1 MEDLLTPMST
11 AYKNIKEDQEDILV
25 ESKKQREPSQKNEF
39 QARSPREALE
49 ILQNE
54 PDFSNLISVLKYLD
68 TTRDI
73 SLSSPSPLSSQ
84 LVNVLVSDIV
94 KNYWAILSEK
104 GKGSKAFKYKRERDL
119 LLGCLRNTSGLGAIS
134 ARLNALIAQSKITTK
149 KGDGPDLVQL
159 LKDYQNV
166 LEAILHGDTVLQ
178 GLWSNLQ
185 SEPISKQAALWREV
199 TALVGGSRVLNSAAE
214 AHSIVKESNNTLEE
228 NTWISDGT
236 TYNSWVASNILYW
249 AKHLPLDS
257 DRPWKHLTELLSKSL
272 RLGYPNVIL
281 EAVLDLVLGA
291 EEELKVLQKLLDII
305 PTYEQKSVLNCALRL
320 LVKRHLPNDPSY
332 DDVAWWQKDAARVSA
347 GAAYLKTIING
358 NASRKDL
365 LLSWM
370 TGLPGAGIGEP
381 ISIRRA
387 AIAAVSESKYDLEA
401 ILENSM
407 QQFGDQLYIKHTPS
421 MQQDVHVQILLLCA
435 GYVHRISPMKLK
447 MLARSGVYL
456 NAVSNR
462 LSASSDRA
470 RFLGMLVGEAI
481 SGLVESSGTQMDFK
495 MEELQSPEAQW
506 YKGLVGV
513 TDSIGSVVSLREHIA
528 PEAKPSKLSQPRE
541 VKKPTRPPQHS
552 SKIISIEELD
562 DEGSEEDGDDDLVPY
577 TKPDSDEEDSD
588 EDPTLVVRN
597 KPTAPVYIRDLISYF
612 RDIENYDRQRLA
624 LSTAASLIRRK
635 SGFGTEVKD
644 HAEELA
650 SILMGLQDKYDID
663 DFNELRL
670 QAMISVL
677 LSDPQRMA
685 KWFARTFFDGDYSI
699 SQRASVLSTITISA
713 RELGGFKE
721 EDKSL
726 TKTTLTPNN
735 NFPSKRLPERLHN
748 VYSAE
753 ESPVDALSHQ
763 LSKTMIQPLAA
774 SLADKATG
782 PDILKVRTFS
792 SRLAVESRR
801 APPTVNAL
809 SSMVAES
816 FFFPLTG
823 RFFAHLKAY
832 GGKNVI
838 FESFLLSSYLK
849 TLSLIMHASGTS
861 TLQLPQMT
869 SEFWDLLLAVRS
881 HTIGDKAVREA
892 VLFGFMTLL
901 EVNGDKR
908 RLSEKHGR
916 ELMETQRWVEA
927 TFSSIGEGGGEE
939 ERARTLAAGV
949 LYRIREV
956 VEKYQALLMG
966 DLVNF

>member
-1 MEDLLTPMST
+1 M
-11 AYKNIKEDQEDILV
+11 
-25 ESKKQREPSQKNEF
+25 
-39 QARSPREALE
+39 
-49 ILQNE
+49 
-54 PDFSNLISVLKYLD
+54 
-68 TTRDI
+68 
-73 SLSSPSPLSSQ
+73 
-84 LVNVLVSDIV
+84 
-94 KNYWAILSEK
+94 
-104 GKGSKAFKYKRERDL
+104 
-119 LLGCLRNTSGLGAIS
+119 
-134 ARLNALIAQSKITTK
+134 
-149 KGDGPDLVQL
+149 
-159 LKDYQNV
+159 
-166 LEAILHGDTVLQ
+166 
-178 GLWSNLQ
+178 
-185 SEPISKQAALWREV
+185 
-199 TALVGGSRVLNSAAE
+199 
-214 AHSIVKESNNTLEE
+214 
-228 NTWISDGT
+228 
-236 TYNSWVASNILYW
+236 
-249 AKHLPLDS
+249 
-257 DRPWKHLTELLSKSL
+257 
-272 RLGYPNVIL
+272 
-281 EAVLDLVLGA
+281 DLVLGS
-291 EEELKVLQKLLDII
+291 EEDLRVLQKLLDII
-305 PTYEQKSVLNCALRL
+305 PAYEQKSVLNCALRL
-320 LVKRHLPNDPSY
+320 LVKQHLSNDPNYGDAS
-332 DDVAWWQKDAARVSA
+332 WWQEDTAQVSA
-347 GAAYLKTIING
+347 GAAYLGTIING
-358 NASRKDL
+358 SAARKDL

-387 AIAAVSESKYDLEA
+387 AIAAVSHSKYDLEA

-421 MQQDVHVQILLLCA
+421 MQQDGMQLFYSRRCLDCDGVLMNILVHAQVLLLCA
-435 GYVHRISPMKLK
+435 GYVHRTSPMKLK
-447 MLARSGVYL
+447 ILARSGVYL

-481 SGLVESSGTQMDFK
+481 SSLVESTSNRMDFK
-495 MEELQSPEAQW
+495 MDELKSPEAQW
-506 YKGLVGV
+506 YKGLVDVVDTLG
-513 TDSIGSVVSLREHIA
+513 SIESLRKHVA
-528 PEAKPSKLSQPRE
+528 SEAKPSKPGLPRE
-541 VKKPTRPPQHS
+541 VKKLIRPSQHS

-562 DEGSEEDGDDDLVPY
+562 DESSEEDNDLVPY

-588 EDPTLVVRN
+588 EDPTLVARN

-612 RDIENYDRQRLA
+612 RDTENYDRQKLA

-635 SGFGTEVKD
+635 SNFGTEVKD

-663 DFNELRL
+663 DFNDLRL
-670 QAMISVL
+670 QGMIAVL
-677 LSDPQRMA
+677 LCDPQRMA

-699 SQRASVLSTITISA
+699 SQRISVLSTISISA

-721 EDKSL
+721 EDRPL
-726 TKTTLTPNN
+726 TKTTLASSNS
-735 NFPSKRLPERLHN
+735 FPSKILPERLHN
-748 VYSAE
+748 IYVTG
-753 ESPVDALSHQ
+753 ESPIDSLSHQ

-774 SLADKATG
+774 SLADKVTG

-809 SSMVAES
+809 SSIVAES

-832 GGKNVI
+832 GGNNVI

-849 TLSLIMHASGTS
+849 TLSLIMHASGSS

-869 SEFWDLLLAVRS
+869 SEFWDLLLAIRS
-881 HTIGDKAVREA
+881 HTIGDKSVREA
-892 VLFGFMTLL
+892 VLFGFMALL
-901 EVNGDKR
+901 EVNRDKR

-916 ELMETQRWVEA
+916 ELLETQRWVEA
-927 TFSSIGEGGGEE
+927 IFGSIGEGGEEE

>member
-11 AYKNIKEDQEDILV
+11 AYKNIKEDQEDALV
-25 ESKKQREPSQKNEF
+25 ETKKRREAPQKNEF
-39 QARSPREALE
+39 QARSPQEALE

-54 PDFSNLISVLKYLD
+54 PDFSNLISILKYLD
-68 TTRDI
+68 TTTDI

-84 LVNVLVSDIV
+84 LINVLVSDIV
-94 KNYWAILSEK
+94 TNYWAILSEK
-104 GKGSKAFKYKRERDL
+104 GKGSKTFKYKRERDL
-119 LLGCLRNTSGLGAIS
+119 LLNCFRNVTGLGAIS
-134 ARLNALIAQSKITTK
+134 ARLNVLIDQSKITTK
-149 KGDGPDLVQL
+149 KGDGPNFVESLR
-159 LKDYQNV
+159 DYQSV
-166 LEAILHGDTVLQ
+166 LEAILHGDAVLQ
-178 GLWSNLQ
+178 SLWRNLQ

-199 TALVGGSRVLNSAAE
+199 TVLIGGSRLLNSAAE
-214 AHSIVKESNNTLEE
+214 AHSIINESNNTLGE
-228 NTWISDGT
+228 TMWVADGVKYSSWI
-236 TYNSWVASNILYW
+236 ASNIQYW
-249 AKHLPLDS
+249 AKHLTLES

-272 RLGYPNVIL
+272 RLGYPDVIL

-291 EEELKVLQKLLDII
+291 EDDLKVLQKLLDII

-320 LVKRHLPNDPSY
+320 LVKRHLPSDA
-332 DDVAWWQKDAARVSA
+332 DCGDVTWWQEDTVRVSA
-347 GAAYLKTIING
+347 GAAYLSTIING
-358 NASRKDL
+358 NAARKGL

-381 ISIRRA
+381 ISIRRT
-387 AIAAVSESKYDLEA
+387 AIAAVSHSKYDLEA
-401 ILENSM
+401 ILERSM

-421 MQQDVHVQILLLCA
+421 MQQDVHAQVLLLCA

-447 MLARSGVYL
+447 ILARSGVYL
-456 NAVSNR
+456 NAISNR
-462 LSASSDRA
+462 LSASSERA

-481 SGLVESSGTQMDFK
+481 SGLVEPTENQMDFK
-495 MEELQSPEAQW
+495 MEELKTPEAQW

-513 TDSIGSVVSLREHIA
+513 IDSLGSVESLQKHMA
-528 PEAKPSKLSQPRE
+528 PEAKQSKASLPLE
-541 VKKPTRPPQHS
+541 VNKPTRPPQHS
-552 SKIISIEELD
+552 SKIISIEEI
-562 DEGSEEDGDDDLVPY
+562 DDDDKEDDGLVPY

-612 RDIENYDRQRLA
+612 RDTENYDRQRLA

-650 SILMGLQDKYDID
+650 TVLMGLQDKYDID
-663 DFNELRL
+663 DFNDLRL
-670 QAMISVL
+670 QGMISVL
-677 LSDPQRMA
+677 LCDPQRMA

-699 SQRASVLSTITISA
+699 SQRASVLSTIAISA
-713 RELGGFKE
+713 RDLGGLRE

-726 TKTTLTPNN
+726 TKTALAAGN
-735 NFPSKRLPERLHN
+735 NFPSKHLPERLHN
-748 VYSAE
+748 IYAAE
-753 ESPVDALSHQ
+753 ESPVDSLSHQ

-849 TLSLIMHASGTS
+849 TLSLIMHASGSS

-881 HTIGDKAVREA
+881 HIIGDKSVREA

-916 ELMETQRWVEA
+916 ELLETQRWVESI
-927 TFSSIGEGGGEE
+927 FGSIGEGGKEE

>member
-1 MEDLLTPMST
+1 
-11 AYKNIKEDQEDILV
+11 
-25 ESKKQREPSQKNEF
+25 
-39 QARSPREALE
+39 
-49 ILQNE
+49 
-54 PDFSNLISVLKYLD
+54 
-68 TTRDI
+68 
-73 SLSSPSPLSSQ
+73 
-84 LVNVLVSDIV
+84 
-94 KNYWAILSEK
+94 
-104 GKGSKAFKYKRERDL
+104 
-119 LLGCLRNTSGLGAIS
+119 
-134 ARLNALIAQSKITTK
+134 
-149 KGDGPDLVQL
+149 
-159 LKDYQNV
+159 
-166 LEAILHGDTVLQ
+166 
-178 GLWSNLQ
+178 
-185 SEPISKQAALWREV
+185 
-199 TALVGGSRVLNSAAE
+199 
-214 AHSIVKESNNTLEE
+214 
-228 NTWISDGT
+228 
-236 TYNSWVASNILYW
+236 
-249 AKHLPLDS
+249 
-257 DRPWKHLTELLSKSL
+257 
-272 RLGYPNVIL
+272 
-281 EAVLDLVLGA
+281 
-291 EEELKVLQKLLDII
+291 
-305 PTYEQKSVLNCALRL
+305 
-320 LVKRHLPNDPSY
+320 
-332 DDVAWWQKDAARVSA
+332 
-347 GAAYLKTIING
+347 
-358 NASRKDL
+358 
-365 LLSWM
+365 
-370 TGLPGAGIGEP
+370 
-381 ISIRRA
+381 
-387 AIAAVSESKYDLEA
+387 
-401 ILENSM
+401 
-407 QQFGDQLYIKHTPS
+407 
-421 MQQDVHVQILLLCA
+421 
-435 GYVHRISPMKLK
+435 MKLK
-447 MLARSGVYL
+447 ILARSGIYL

-481 SGLVESSGTQMDFK
+481 SGLVESTGKQMDFK
-495 MEELQSPEAQW
+495 MDELKSPEAQW

-513 TDSIGSVVSLREHIA
+513 IDSLGSVESLRKHIS
-528 PEAKPSKLSQPRE
+528 PEAKPSKPSLPRE
-541 VKKPTRPPQHS
+541 VNKPIRPPQLS

-562 DEGSEEDGDDDLVPY
+562 GESSEEDNDLVPY

-612 RDIENYDRQRLA
+612 RDTENYDRQRLA
-624 LSTAASLIRRK
+624 LSTASSLIRRK

-650 SILMGLQDKYDID
+650 TILMGLQDKYDID
-663 DFNELRL
+663 DFNDLRL
-670 QAMISVL
+670 QGMISVL
-677 LSDPQRMA
+677 LCDPQRMA

-699 SQRASVLSTITISA
+699 SQRVSVLSTISISA

-726 TKTTLTPNN
+726 TKTAPASGN

-748 VYSAE
+748 IYAAE
-753 ESPVDALSHQ
+753 ETPVDSLSHQ

-774 SLADKATG
+774 SLADKVTG

-801 APPTVNAL
+801 APPTVNTL
-809 SSMVAES
+809 SSMVADS

-849 TLSLIMHASGTS
+849 TLSLIMHASGSS

-881 HTIGDKAVREA
+881 HTIGDKSVRET

-916 ELMETQRWVEA
+916 ELLETQRWIEA
-927 TFSSIGEGGGEE
+927 IFGSIGEGKEE

>member
-11 AYKNIKEDQEDILV
+11 AYKNIKEDQEDALV
-25 ESKKQREPSQKNEF
+25 ETKKRREAPQKNEF

-54 PDFSNLISVLKYLD
+54 PDFSNLISILKYLD
-68 TTRDI
+68 TTSEI

-84 LVNVLVSDIV
+84 LINVLVSDIV
-94 KNYWAILSEK
+94 PNYWAILSES
-104 GKGSKAFKYKRERDL
+104 GNGSKAFKYKRERDL
-119 LLGCLRNTSGLGAIS
+119 LLTCFRNVTGLGAIS
-134 ARLNALIAQSKITTK
+134 ARLNALIDQSKITTK
-149 KGDGPDLVQL
+149 KGDGPGLVQSL
-159 LKDYQNV
+159 RDYQSL
-166 LEAILHGDTVLQ
+166 LEAILHGDAVLQ
-178 GLWSNLQ
+178 GLWKTIQ
-185 SEPISKQAALWREV
+185 SESISKQAALWREV
-199 TALVGGSRVLNSAAE
+199 TVLIGGSRLLNSAAE
-214 AHSIVKESNNTLEE
+214 AHSIINECNNTLGET
-228 NTWISDGT
+228 TWVSDGAK
-236 TYNSWVASNILYW
+236 YSCWIASNIQYW
-249 AKHLPLDS
+249 ARHLTLES

-272 RLGYPNVIL
+272 RLGYPDVIL

-291 EEELKVLQKLLDII
+291 EDDLKVLQKLLDII

-320 LVKRHLPNDPSY
+320 LVKRHLPSDPNY
-332 DDVAWWQKDAARVSA
+332 GDVAWWQEDTARVSA
-347 GAAYLKTIING
+347 GAAYLNTIING

-387 AIAAVSESKYDLEA
+387 AIAAVSNSKYDLEA
-401 ILENSM
+401 ILEKCM

-421 MQQDVHVQILLLCA
+421 MQQDVHAQVLLLCA

-447 MLARSGVYL
+447 ILARSGVYL

-481 SGLVESSGTQMDFK
+481 SGLVEPSGNQMDFK
-495 MEELQSPEAQW
+495 MEELKSPEAQW

-513 TDSIGSVVSLREHIA
+513 IDGLGSVESLRKHIA
-528 PEAKPSKLSQPRE
+528 PEAKPSKPSLPRE
-541 VKKPTRPPQHS
+541 INKPTRPPQHS
-552 SKIISIEELD
+552 SKIISIEEVD
-562 DEGSEEDGDDDLVPY
+562 DDGSEEDDDLVPY

-612 RDIENYDRQRLA
+612 RDTENYDRQRLA
-624 LSTAASLIRRK
+624 LSTAATLIRRK

-650 SILMGLQDKYDID
+650 TVLMGLQDKYDID
-663 DFNELRL
+663 DFNDLRL
-670 QAMISVL
+670 QGMISVL
-677 LSDPQRMA
+677 LCDPQRMA
-685 KWFARTFFDGDYSI
+685 KWFSRTFFDGDYSI
-699 SQRASVLSTITISA
+699 SQRASVLSTIAISA

-726 TKTTLTPNN
+726 TKKALASSN
-735 NFPSKRLPERLHN
+735 NFPSKRLPERLHD
-748 VYSAE
+748 VYAAE
-753 ESPVDALSHQ
+753 ESPVDSLSHQ

-849 TLSLIMHASGTS
+849 TLSLIMHASGSS

-881 HTIGDKAVREA
+881 HTIGDKSVREA

-916 ELMETQRWVEA
+916 ELLETQRWVEA
-927 TFSSIGEGGGEE
+927 IFGSIGEGAEE

>member
-11 AYKNIKEDQEDILV
+11 AYKNSKEDQEDALV
-25 ESKKQREPSQKNEF
+25 EAKERQKAPQRNEF
-39 QARSPREALE
+39 QATSPAEALE

-54 PDFSNLISVLKYLD
+54 PDFSNLISILKYLN
-68 TTRDI
+68 TTSDI

-84 LVNVLVSDIV
+84 LINILVSDIV
-94 KNYWAILSEK
+94 TNYWALLSEK
-104 GKGSKAFKYKRERDL
+104 GKGSKTFKYKKERDL
-119 LLGCLRNTSGLGAIS
+119 FLGCFRNVTGLGAIS
-134 ARLNALIAQSKITTK
+134 ARLNALIDQSKITSK
-149 KGDGPDLVQL
+149 KRDGPNLTQSL
-159 LKDYQNV
+159 RDYQSI
-166 LEAILHGDTVLQ
+166 LEAILRGDTVLQ
-178 GLWSNLQ
+178 SLWETLQ

-199 TALVGGSRVLNSAAE
+199 TALVGGSRLLNSAAE
-214 AHSIVKESNNTLEE
+214 AHSIINKSNNSLEE
-228 NTWISDGT
+228 TTWVADGVR
-236 TYNSWVASNILYW
+236 YSSWVASNIQYW
-249 AKHLPLDS
+249 AKHLTFES
-257 DRPWKHLTELLSKSL
+257 ERPWKHLAELLSKSL
-272 RLGYPNVIL
+272 RLGYPDVIL

-291 EEELKVLQKLLDII
+291 EDDLKVLQKLLDII

-320 LVKRHLPNDPSY
+320 LVKRHLPSDANY
-332 DDVAWWQKDAARVSA
+332 GDVAWWKEDTARISA
-347 GAAYLKTIING
+347 GAAYLGTIING
-358 NASRKDL
+358 NTARKDL

-387 AIAAVSESKYDLEA
+387 AIAAVSQSKYDLEA
-401 ILENSM
+401 VLEKSM

-421 MQQDVHVQILLLCA
+421 MQQDVHAQVLLLSA
-435 GYVHRISPMKLK
+435 GYVHRTSPMKLK
-447 MLARSGVYL
+447 VLARSGVYL

-462 LSASSDRA
+462 LSASSERA

-481 SGLVESSGTQMDFK
+481 SGLVEPTGKQMDFK

-513 TDSIGSVVSLREHIA
+513 SDSLGSVESLRKHTA
-528 PEAKPSKLSQPRE
+528 PEAKPSKQSLPRE
-541 VKKPTRPPQHS
+541 AKKPIRPPQHS
-552 SKIISIEELD
+552 SKIISIEEIDD
-562 DEGSEEDGDDDLVPY
+562 DEGSEEDSDLVPY

-612 RDIENYDRQRLA
+612 RDTENYDRQRLA

-635 SGFGTEVKD
+635 SDFGTEVKD

-650 SILMGLQDKYDID
+650 SVLMGLQDKYDID
-663 DFNELRL
+663 DFNDLRL
-670 QAMISVL
+670 QSMISVL
-677 LSDPQRMA
+677 LCDPQRMA

-699 SQRASVLSTITISA
+699 SQRASVLSTIAVSA

-721 EDKSL
+721 EDKAL
-726 TKTTLTPNN
+726 TKAALDSSN

-748 VYSAE
+748 IYAAE
-753 ESPVDALSHQ
+753 ESLVDSLSHQ

-849 TLSLIMHASGTS
+849 TLSLIMHASGRS

-881 HTIGDKAVREA
+881 HTIGDKSVREA

-908 RLSEKHGR
+908 QLSEKHGR
-916 ELMETQRWVEA
+916 ELLETQRWVE
-927 TFSSIGEGGGEE
+927 TIFGSIGEGEEE